1 MYIYLLSYSNF
12 SESIRVPMFMI
23 SSKYYMLRY
32 LNFATINKIT
42 QKSVQ
47 QTTFS
52 SLYQSIH
59 LKTLLSHQKRNKE
72 KKKKTYKAII
82 INSENILLLGEM
94 EGKGMTS

>member
-23 SSKYYMLRY
+23 SSKYYMPD
-32 LNFATINKIT
+32 LNFATKNKIT

>member
-52 SLYQSIH
+52 SVYQSIH

-72 KKKKTYKAII
+72 KK
-82 INSENILLLGEM
+82 NLQSNHHQ
-94 EGKGMTS
+94 

>member
-32 LNFATINKIT
+32 LNFATKNKIT

-59 LKTLLSHQKRNKE
+59 LKTLLSHQKRNKG
-72 KKKKTYKAII
+72 KKKKLTKQSSSIVKIYFFLERWK
-82 INSENILLLGEM
+82 EKE
-94 EGKGMTS
+94 